1 MDVMTQLQPVEMWQR
16 KTLVWTFLF
25 QTKNPF
31 SCLDNSISKVRK
43 CSQEDKVLDC
53 GSGDQSFSYSQTCTG
68 FSERSQ
74 VNFLLSLHC
83 NVTHVRLKMVIEVGK
98 NK

>member
-16 KTLVWTFLF
+16 KTPVWTFLF

-53 GSGDQSFSYSQTCTG
+53 GSGDQSFSYSQACTG